1 MIKQMPLDELN
12 TFKSDLTQN
21 PQAERE
27 EEDIIDEILDLAIL
41 SYLNGVN
48 DANDMLGTNETADV
62 DKMREAIYREY
73 DGRDFAADVKR
84 HFALNSASGIALVAD
99 TTSHRAYVMGE
110 LDAARSGGVA
120 QTKTW
125 GTMLDDKVRDT
136 HEYLQSETIP
146 IDADF
151 YTYTGAKAQAPGLFG
166 IPEEDCNCRCWLTF
180 N

>member
-1 MIKQMPLDELN
+1 MIRQMPFDELDM
-12 TFKSDLTQN
+12 FKEDLTQN
-21 PQAERE
+21 PRVERE

-84 HFALNSASGIALVAD
+84 HFAMNSASGIALVAE
-99 TTSHRAYVMGE
+99 TTSHRAYVSGE
-110 LDAARSGGVA
+110 LDAAKAGGVA
-120 QTKTW
+120 QMKTW
-125 GTMLDDKVRDT
+125 ETMEDDRTRET
-136 HEYLQSETIP
+136 HAYLQSETVP

-151 YTYTGAKAQAPGLFG
+151 YTYTGAFAQAPGLFG